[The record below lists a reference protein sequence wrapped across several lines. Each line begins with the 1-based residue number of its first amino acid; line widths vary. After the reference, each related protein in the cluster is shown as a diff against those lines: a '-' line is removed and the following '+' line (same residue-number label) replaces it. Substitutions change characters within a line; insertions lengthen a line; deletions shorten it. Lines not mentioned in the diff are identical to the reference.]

1 MAPKRGYC
9 YKCDKFQTHIRRHV
23 KSCNADTPIRKRRV
37 TTGNS
42 YGSCVTGGNTQL
54 SMENPYQQ
62 NSSSSNTNWNNLP
75 KETFANTIQT
85 ILTER
90 IDGFRQ
96 IHEQQYKQAP
106 ATILDMLIHKSVKK
120 ANTEALKHNMMNDQ
134 FPRLKVSE

>member
-9 YKCDKFQTHIRRHV
+9 YKCNKFQTRIRRHV
-23 KSCNADTPIRKRRV
+23 QTCKAESPIRKRRV
-37 TTGNS
+37 TAS
-42 YGSCVTGGNTQL
+42 DSEL

-62 NSSSSNTNWNNLP
+62 NVTPGDSTNWNSLP
-75 KETFANTIQT
+75 KRTHANVITN

-120 ANTEALKHNMMNDQ
+120 ANTEALKHKMMNDQ
-134 FPRLKVSE
+134 FPQLKI